1 MTFQIT
7 EPAFEELLKGCTT
20 EIDDGIVTSADEKGD
35 GMQRALML
43 AILQTYADFRRK
55 GEANGKG
62 FIFLIDEAELHLHP
76 TAQRHLKLALKDI
89 ALGGDQVFINT
100 HSSVLVADDFAEQ
113 TIFCVEK
120 CDKKS
125 AIMAI
130 DNKGKSAVIYELLG
144 GSPNDL
150 LLPRNFLIVEGK
162 SDQMFIKR
170 IIDRFY
176 NDMPQIQIVR
186 AEGDIDKERDSM
198 NGINTVFAPL
208 NLSGIYRD
216 RLVILCDSPHPTKQ
230 ADYDDF
236 KRSYSS
242 VVANGQMFT
251 LPTQSLEEYYAGQYK
266 LTFDQSMQSKSKSYK
281 WLLAEHVGRLLTRE
295 EFERDM
301 PVIKQA
307 LDLCWSNAYS

>member
-1 MTFQIT
+1 M
-7 EPAFEELLKGCTT
+7 P
-20 EIDDGIVTSADEKGD
+20 
-35 GMQRALML
+35 
-43 AILQTYADFRRK
+43 
-55 GEANGKG
+55 
-62 FIFLIDEAELHLHP
+62 
-76 TAQRHLKLALKDI
+76 
-89 ALGGDQVFINT
+89 
-100 HSSVLVADDFAEQ
+100 
-113 TIFCVEK
+113 
-120 CDKKS
+120 
-125 AIMAI
+125 I

-162 SDQMFIKR
+162 SDQIFIQR

-176 NDMPQIQIVR
+176 TDKPPVQILR
-186 AEGDIDKERDSM
+186 AEGDIEKERDSM

-216 RLVILCDSPHPTKQ
+216 RLVILSDSPHPTKQ
-230 ADYDDF
+230 ADYENF
-236 KRSYSS
+236 RRSYSS

-266 LTFDQSMQSKSKSYK
+266 VTFDQTTQGNGKGYK
-281 WLLAEHVGRLLTRE
+281 RLLAEHVGKLLTQE
-295 EFERDM
+295 EFEREM